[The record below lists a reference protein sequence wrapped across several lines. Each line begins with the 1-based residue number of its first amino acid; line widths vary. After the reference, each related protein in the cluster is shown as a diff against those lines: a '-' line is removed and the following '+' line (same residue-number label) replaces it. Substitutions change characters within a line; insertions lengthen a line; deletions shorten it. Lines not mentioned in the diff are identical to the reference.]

1 MINRNI
7 LCYLTLAFWGSPL
20 QAGLHGFYGAWQR
33 CSQRLGMGRLGAS
46 REGPAQRGSGSAGD
60 AATAFH
66 GARIPLRGRTFLRK
80 ALLRP
85 CMIEI
90 VLILVEGISKIVGSL
105 GSRSALKT
113 DLGLSLCEDWLPAL
127 FANTAEYPRLRAC
140 IRKDGRRLCRVGE
153 PVSIV
158 SQPHSGISS

>member
-1 MINRNI
+1 MINKNI
-7 LCYLTLAFWGSPL
+7 LCYLTLTFRVSPL
-20 QAGLHGFYGAWQR
+20 RGRLHSFCGAWQR
-33 CSQRLGMGRLGAS
+33 CNSLEWGALEHGT
-46 REGPAQRGSGSAGD
+46 RGPAQRGSGSAGD

-66 GARIPLRGRTFLRK
+66 GAGIPLRGRTFLRK
-80 ALLRP
+80 ALLLP

>member
-1 MINRNI
+1 
-7 LCYLTLAFWGSPL
+7 LTFIFWVSSL
-20 QAGLHGFYGAWQR
+20 QDRLHDFCGAWL
-33 CSQRLGMGRLGAS
+33 CCNSLEWGAPE
-46 REGPAQRGSGSAGD
+46 RRTRDPAKRGSSSAGD
-60 AATAFH
+60 APTAFH

-80 ALLRP
+80 ALLLP

-105 GSRSALKT
+105 GSRTALKT

>member
-7 LCYLTLAFWGSPL
+7 LCYLILPFRVNPL
-20 QAGLHGFYGAWQR
+20 RGRLYSFCGAWQR
-33 CSQRLGMGRLGAS
+33 CNSLEWGALE
-46 REGPAQRGSGSAGD
+46 RRTRGPAQRGSGSAGD

-105 GSRSALKT
+105 GSRTALKT

>member
-1 MINRNI
+1 MINKNI
-7 LCYLTLAFWGSPL
+7 VCYLTFTFRVSPL
-20 QAGLHGFYGAWQR
+20 RARLHSFCSAWQR
-33 CSQRLGMGRLGAS
+33 CNSLEWGAS
-46 REGPAQRGSGSAGD
+46 ERRTRGPAKRGSGSAGD

>member
-1 MINRNI
+1 M
-7 LCYLTLAFWGSPL
+7 AAL
-20 QAGLHGFYGAWQR
+20 QL
-33 CSQRLGMGRLGAS
+33 LGMGRLGALH
-46 REGPAQRGSGSAGD
+46 EGPRAAGIGQRRGRRDRVSWRR
-60 AATAFH
+60 H
-66 GARIPLRGRTFLRK
+66 PLRGRTFLRK

-140 IRKDGRRLCRVGE
+140 ICKDGRRL
-153 PVSIV
+153 
-158 SQPHSGISS
+158 

>member
-1 MINRNI
+1 MMQKNQKIALTANRV
-7 LCYLTLAFWGSPL
+7 SSRSRP
-20 QAGLHGFYGAWQR
+20 
-33 CSQRLGMGRLGAS
+33 GAS
-46 REGPAQRGSGSAGD
+46 HEGSREAGIGQRRGCRDRVQGAG
-60 AATAFH
+60 
-66 GARIPLRGRTFLRK
+66 IPLRGRTFLRK
-80 ALLRP
+80 ALLLP